1 MGEDWCKR
9 VRFREIV
16 KDWEWGLTSL
26 SLVGVSQL
34 LQATTDLF
42 SGPALASGTIDIFG
56 DELVA
61 HWKSTE
67 ETRFSTVLGLVA
79 LEA

>member
-1 MGEDWCKR
+1 MCEGLGL
-9 VRFREIV
+9 
-16 KDWEWGLTSL
+16 GLTSL